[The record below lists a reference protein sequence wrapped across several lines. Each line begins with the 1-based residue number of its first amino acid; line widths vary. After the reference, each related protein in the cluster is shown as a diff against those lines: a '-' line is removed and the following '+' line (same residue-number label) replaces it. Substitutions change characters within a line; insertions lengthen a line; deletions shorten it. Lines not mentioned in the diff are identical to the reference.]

1 MVTDLGKN
9 RTRSNI
15 IRILLDFA
23 AKEMSLYS
31 EHKWWVAKQ
40 VLKDDTDM
48 LTMHMDIESFPSN
61 DPGFY

>member
-1 MVTDLGKN
+1 
-9 RTRSNI
+9 
-15 IRILLDFA
+15 LDFA